1 MERFICINNGLKLF
15 VVVIKILW
23 VNYYSLVVIFV
34 WLVMEILVVGILLW
48 LFILCYFYEIMLYE
62 IL

>member
-34 WLVMEILVVGILLW
+34 WLVKENIGGWNFIVVV
-48 LFILCYFYEIMLYE
+48 YIMLF
-62 IL
+62 L

>member
-34 WLVMEILVVGILLW
+34 WLVKEILVVGILLW